1 MARTIKQSKTAG
13 TSFKKGKKT
22 YRKRRTYHIPNRFR
36 NVINAAM
43 RTMRH
48 GNASTARGRTAV
60 RASRARRS
68 RVPAALRGLNSS
80 VVQNVQRSLAA
91 EAAAMNTNN
100 ARTRRSGRIAIV
112 TAERRARE
120 VAEAEAR
127 AAEAARQA
135 VERAATAARRAA
147 EAERRAAER
156 AAAAE
161 ARAAQTAAY
170 ENMLGMFGSH
180 MRMSNN
186 NNGL

>member
-1 MARTIKQSKTAG
+1 MAG
-13 TSFKKGKKT
+13 MSFKKAKKFGT
-22 YRKRRTYHIPNRFR
+22 RRYRIPNRMR
-36 NVINAAM
+36 NAIENVM
-43 RTMRH
+43 RTMHR
-48 GNASTARGRTAV
+48 GNASIARGRTVV
-60 RASRARRS
+60 RRQRGTRS
-68 RVPAALRGLNSS
+68 RVPAALRGLNAS

-100 ARTRRSGRIAIV
+100 RATRRSGRIAIV

-120 VAEAEAR
+120 AAEAEAR

-135 VERAATAARRAA
+135 VERAAAAARRAA

-170 ENMLGMFGSH
+170 ENMLGMFGTH
-180 MRMSNN
+180 MKMNED
-186 NNGL
+186 